1 MYDNGNY
8 NSEIVYG
15 GVDGLITTFAIIAG
29 SVGAELSHN
38 IIIVLGFASI
48 LADGFSMGIS
58 SFLAERI
65 RESEKHPYLVG
76 LSTFISFIILISMPM
91 IPYVMNLDNSFTY
104 AIVILIFILFL
115 LGLLK
120 GKGYY
125 YGVETA
131 FIGGIAVLIAYQS
144 AKYIHNLVPDDE

>member
-38 IIIVLGFASI
+38 IIIILGFASI
-48 LADGFSMGIS
+48 LADGFSMGVS
-58 SFLAERI
+58 SFLAERM
-65 RESEKHPYLVG
+65 RESKKHPYLVG
-76 LSTFISFIILISMPM
+76 LSTFISFVILGSMPM
-91 IPYVMNLDNSFTY
+91 IPYVMKLEHAFTY
-104 AIVILIFILFL
+104 AIVVLILILFL

-125 YGVETA
+125 YGFETA
-131 FIGGIAVLIAYQS
+131 LIGGAAVYIAYQS
-144 AKYIHNLVPDDE
+144 AKYIHTLVPDEE

>member
-1 MYDNGNY
+1 MFDSVNY

-29 SVGAELSHN
+29 SVGAELPHN
-38 IIIVLGFASI
+38 IIIILGIASI

-58 SFLAERI
+58 SFLAERM
-65 RESEKHPYLVG
+65 RTNAKHPYMVG
-76 LSTFISFIILISMPM
+76 LSTFVSFVLLGSIPL
-91 IPYVMNLDNSFTY
+91 IPYIYKLQYAFTF
-104 AIVILIFILFL
+104 AIVILIFVLFL

-125 YGVETA
+125 YGFETA
-131 FIGGIAVLIAYQS
+131 FIGGVAVYIAYNS
-144 AKYIHNLVPDDE
+144 AKYIHNLVPDEE